1 MTSKKRARGA
11 ALMTAL
17 FVVALAALLVS
28 GLLWRQHVQIRRLEN
43 QRLMMQARWVER
55 SALDWIRLTLRALG
69 AAASV
74 DYLGGV
80 WAVPLAPTHLSDV
93 LGRAG
98 DAVRAQAG
106 EDTDLSGWVEDAQAK
121 SNLRNLVGASA
132 SGQWQ
137 PDIVQIK
144 NFQRLLPILKLE
156 PELANAAAAHLRAA
170 LAGLHPPE
178 AQTEPNDEAEDA
190 NPSTQPLFLDDLAML
205 LDVPGFSREV
215 IARLAPFVTVLPQ
228 RSAVNVNTA
237 RAEVIA
243 ALFEGLGLANA
254 QTLAEQR
261 EQIFFVHTA
270 DFVNRARAISGAP
283 LPLNANAQQFDVK
296 TRFLIIHGRIRHG
309 RVQLARDA
317 WVYRDRAARKAR
329 IVRVR
334 DAECVTVMTTLIV
347 QLPPRNT
354 AIQAAQ
360 WQLGALPFAL
370 FDRRARM
377 LRAGCATLTL
387 LPRAQTTILLIAARD
402 LLLLSVPLAPLS
414 KARLRAV
421 LPNVV
426 EDQLAQDAQSCH
438 IALEPMP
445 ARQSASR
452 PKPACT
458 RRLAIIDRDWFRFIH
473 MAFTE
478 AGHLRLRAAPITSC
492 LPDAEADSETPAW
505 RVLAYDSAP
514 QDSGPPL
521 IELALARGAHAEGL
535 SVSADALAV
544 SLAAVIMDAPAALYQ
559 LNRAPA
565 HALEHFSVDLPL
577 ARARRQYGDRC
588 GRSRFRRAQ
597 RDGCDP
603 AAIPNAENAEA
614 TQGKSLKNALA
625 ALPASLKTYPLSFE
639 TLARAALKCRFDL
652 CQFEFAAPL
661 WHIPRGALKRWR
673 APLILLAAS
682 ALTAISGA
690 NLHWMLLALQLNALR
705 AQQTEGLLS
714 AFPGTTS
721 MLDAPRQMALQLD
734 RLRIHA
740 GEPAPDDFLSLAQ
753 GLARALGAVQERS
766 IEQLDYR
773 DRTLEVS
780 FKANVKPD
788 AAFQRRL
795 ADNGLSSRFEGGKWI
810 LSAAKR
816 E

>member
-1 MTSKKRARGA
+1 
-11 ALMTAL
+11 
-17 FVVALAALLVS
+17 
-28 GLLWRQHVQIRRLEN
+28 
-43 QRLMMQARWVER
+43 
-55 SALDWIRLTLRALG
+55 
-69 AAASV
+69 
-74 DYLGGV
+74 
-80 WAVPLAPTHLSDV
+80 
-93 LGRAG
+93 
-98 DAVRAQAG
+98 
-106 EDTDLSGWVEDAQAK
+106 
-121 SNLRNLVGASA
+121 
-132 SGQWQ
+132 
-137 PDIVQIK
+137 
-144 NFQRLLPILKLE
+144 
-156 PELANAAAAHLRAA
+156 
-170 LAGLHPPE
+170 
-178 AQTEPNDEAEDA
+178 
-190 NPSTQPLFLDDLAML
+190 
-205 LDVPGFSREV
+205 
-215 IARLAPFVTVLPQ
+215 
-228 RSAVNVNTA
+228 
-237 RAEVIA
+237 
-243 ALFEGLGLANA
+243 
-254 QTLAEQR
+254 
-261 EQIFFVHTA
+261 
-270 DFVNRARAISGAP
+270 
-283 LPLNANAQQFDVK
+283 
-296 TRFLIIHGRIRHG
+296 
-309 RVQLARDA
+309 
-317 WVYRDRAARKAR
+317 
-329 IVRVR
+329 
-334 DAECVTVMTTLIV
+334 MTTLIV

-414 KARLRAV
+414 KARLGAV

-458 RRLAIIDRDWFRFIH
+458 RRVAIIDRDWFRFIH

-625 ALPASLKTYPLSFE
+625 A
-639 TLARAALKCRFDL
+639 R
-652 CQFEFAAPL
+652 
-661 WHIPRGALKRWR
+661 
-673 APLILLAAS
+673 
-682 ALTAISGA
+682 
-690 NLHWMLLALQLNALR
+690 
-705 AQQTEGLLS
+705 
-714 AFPGTTS
+714 
-721 MLDAPRQMALQLD
+721 
-734 RLRIHA
+734 RLRIRCLYAKARWRRVICKTAFAHA
-740 GEPAPDDFLSLAQ
+740 RSLRIFPWKSKAARLSDCWVRTAPAKPPPFLWWS
-753 GLARALGAVQERS
+753 GWSRS
-766 IEQLDYR
+766 W
-773 DRTLEVS
+773 
-780 FKANVKPD
+780 P
-788 AAFQRRL
+788 
-795 ADNGLSSRFEGGKWI
+795 GGFR
-810 LSAAKR
+810 SA
-816 E
+816 